1 MRNKIEICKIC
12 DSKLSNTE
20 LITDFIYGDKTK
32 KKNFL
37 NVSHVMLFIKSL
49 FLKKKRNKNFINKNL
64 KNLCPP
70 ELEKILDG

>member
-12 DSKLSNTE
+12 ESKLFNSE
-20 LITDFIYGDKTK
+20 LITDFIYGDNTK

-37 NVSHVMLFIKSL
+37 NVSHVMSFIKNH

-64 KNLCPP
+64 KNLCHQ